1 MLSLIILPAWLAA
14 FLIFRR
20 IFSDWREAALAACI
34 AWGVHITILTEA
46 LSLFHALTFVP
57 LLVSWGVISCLS
69 FGISAH
75 FWRRDS
81 TIVVPLFQRKHSVPA
96 ILVVGIGYILLATL
110 VVAIVSPPNNWDSM
124 TYHMARVANWI
135 DHGSIRHY
143 QTDILRQ
150 LWLGPWAE
158 FPITHVQILSGGD
171 RFASCVQFVAMLS
184 SLVGVSLVAKK
195 FGADNSGQLYSVV
208 FCLTIPMGILQASG
222 TQNDYVASFWLL
234 CFLNF
239 MMDVVEASQPIAW
252 GYATLMGASLGLAV
266 LTKITTLIFATPFL
280 VWITICLARKHGI
293 RLIPILGLLAVVAI
307 SINIGHF
314 IRNYEVFASPL
325 GPRFD
330 TQTVK
335 NEIHTP
341 AALASNVIRNVAL
354 HLGTP
359 MGLAAT
365 KAAVLHIH
373 RLTGLEID
381 DKRTTFNNQS
391 FDFGPSLHEDFAG
404 NPGHLLLI
412 VAAIFVMLFSHA
424 QFRLALI
431 HATCLTIGFLLFCG
445 YLKWQPYNSRLH
457 LPLFVAMAP
466 VCGTVFCG
474 SFLRK
479 IMPAAAILIL
489 CIGALYATRNSS
501 RPLLSKHASIL
512 IRPRTDLY
520 FTNRPPF
527 RDAYE
532 NASSVVTRGAPT
544 RIGIITGFN
553 SWEYPMRVLVQ
564 MKSSAKVRF
573 EHVDV
578 QNESR
583 VCPPDVPPIQG
594 MPEKIIVIGPAYRDL
609 PSGYRVA
616 FLQEPVRVLEREVAT
631 Q

>member
-34 AWGVHITILTEA
+34 AWGVLVTVLSEI
-46 LSLFHALTFVP
+46 LSLFNALEFVP
-57 LLVSWGVISCLS
+57 LLVSWGMISCLS
-69 FGISAH
+69 LGLSVH
-75 FWRRDS
+75 LWQKDS
-81 TIVVPLFQRKHSVPA
+81 SIVVPLLQRKRSVPA
-96 ILVVGIGYILLATL
+96 ILAAGIGYILLATF
-110 VVAIVSPPNNWDSM
+110 VVAVVSPPNNWDSM
-124 TYHMARVANWI
+124 TYHMAKVANWI

-150 LWLGPWAE
+150 IWLGPWAE
-158 FPITHVQILSGGD
+158 FPITHLQILSGGD
-171 RFASCVQFVAMLS
+171 RFAPCVQYVAMLG

-195 FGADNSGQLYSVV
+195 FGADSRGQLFSLV
-208 FCLTIPMGILQASG
+208 FCLTIPMGILQASS

-239 MMDVVEASQPIAW
+239 MIDAVEASLPIAW

-266 LTKITTLIFATPFL
+266 LTKITTLVFATPFL
-280 VWITICLARKHGI
+280 IWITICLVRKRGI

-307 SINIGHF
+307 SINISHF
-314 IRNYEVFASPL
+314 IRNYEVFAYPL
-325 GPRFD
+325 GPRSD
-330 TQTVK
+330 TQGLK
-335 NEIHTP
+335 SEIHTP

-359 MGLAAT
+359 IGLAAT
-365 KAAVLHIH
+365 KAAILHIH
-373 RLTGLEID
+373 KLTGLDINDE
-381 DKRTTFNNQS
+381 RTSFHDLS
-391 FDFGPSLHEDFAG
+391 FDFGPSLHEDYAG
-404 NPGHLLLI
+404 NPVHLLII
-412 VAAIFVMLFSHA
+412 VVTIFIMLSSRP

-431 HATCLTIGFLLFCG
+431 YSMCLAIGFLLFCG
-445 YLKWQPYNSRLH
+445 YLKWQPFNSRLH

-466 VCGTVFCG
+466 VCGTVFPG

-479 IMPAAAILIL
+479 IVPALTIIIL
-489 CIGALYATRNSS
+489 CIGALYATRNPS
-501 RPLLSKHASIL
+501 RPLLSRHASIL

-532 NASSVVTRGAPT
+532 NASRAVTRGAPT
-544 RIGIITGFN
+544 RIGIITGLD

-564 MKSSAKVRF
+564 MKSSVKVRF

-583 VCPPDVPPIQG
+583 ICPPDALPAQG
-594 MPEKIIVIGPAYRDL
+594 LPEKIIVIGPVDRDL
-609 PSGYRVA
+609 PPGYHVT
-616 FLQEPVRVLEREVAT
+616 FLQEPVRVLEKDAPT
-631 Q
+631 P

>member
-1 MLSLIILPAWLAA
+1 MLSLVILPPWLAA

-20 IFSDWREAALAACI
+20 IFSDWREATLTACI
-34 AWGVHITILTEA
+34 AWGVLITVLTET
-46 LSLFHALTFVP
+46 LSLFHALEFVP
-57 LLVSWGVISCLS
+57 LLVSWSVISCLS
-69 FGISAH
+69 FGISAYY
-75 FWRRDS
+75 WRRDS
-81 TIVVPLFQRKHSVPA
+81 TIDVPLFQRKHSVPA
-96 ILVVGIGYILLATL
+96 ILAVGIGYILLATL
-110 VVAIVSPPNNWDSM
+110 VVAIVSPPNSWDSM

-135 DHGSIRHY
+135 EHGSIRHY

-171 RFASCVQFVAMLS
+171 RFASCVQYVAMLG
-184 SLVGVSLVAKK
+184 SLVGVSLMAKK
-195 FGADNSGQLYSVV
+195 FGTDNNGQLFSLV
-208 FCLTIPMGILQASG
+208 FCLTIPMGILQASS

-239 MMDVVEASQPIAW
+239 VIDAVEASLPITW
-252 GYATLMGASLGLAV
+252 GYATLMGTSLGLAV

-280 VWITICLARKHGI
+280 LWITISLVRKRGI
-293 RLIPILGLLAVVAI
+293 RLIPILGLLGVVAI

-314 IRNYEVFASPL
+314 IRNYEVFAYPL
-325 GPRFD
+325 GPPSD
-330 TQTVK
+330 TRTLK

-359 MGLAAT
+359 IGLAAT

-373 RLTGLEID
+373 RLTGLDIND
-381 DKRTTFNNQS
+381 DRTTFNKLS
-391 FDFGPSLHEDFAG
+391 FEFGPSLHEDYAG
-404 NPGHLLLI
+404 NPVHLMII
-412 VAAIFVMLFSHA
+412 VVAIFVMLSIRS

-431 HATCLTIGFLLFCG
+431 YCTCLAIGFLLFCG
-445 YLKWQPYNSRLH
+445 YLKWQPFNSRLH

-466 VCGTVFCG
+466 VCGAVFSR
-474 SFLRK
+474 SFLRT
-479 IMPAAAILIL
+479 IMPAVAIIIL
-489 CIGALYATRNSS
+489 CIGALYATRNAL
-501 RPLLSKHASIL
+501 RPLLSKHASIMVVR
-512 IRPRTDLY
+512 RPDLY

-532 NASSVVTRGAPT
+532 NAASAVTRGTPT
-544 RIGIITGFN
+544 RIGIITGVN

-564 MKSSAKVRF
+564 MKSSTKVRF
-573 EHVDV
+573 EHVDI

-594 MPEKIIVIGPAYRDL
+594 LPEKIIVIGPAYRDL
-609 PSGYRVA
+609 PPGYTVTFR
-616 FLQEPVRVLEREVAT
+616 QEPVSVLERDVAT
-631 Q
+631 K